1 MAAQSATIEAGH
13 VHLPKSNDWLGFLHE
28 LLAFPYGQHDGQ
40 VDSVSQFLN
49 GAARHR
55 FFRAFIDRPLLPPAE
70 VHGGWEEEQ
79 ISCRCRAGIAGKAA
93 LLVSPG
99 KGQRAHERRDGEV
112 RRRGTVQESRDDPG
126 REEGQRCQ

>member
-49 GAARHR
+49 GGGEAQV
-55 FFRAFIDRPLLPPAE
+55 LPR
-70 VHGGWEEEQ
+70 VY
-79 ISCRCRAGIAGKAA
+79 
-93 LLVSPG
+93 
-99 KGQRAHERRDGEV
+99 
-112 RRRGTVQESRDDPG
+112 
-126 REEGQRCQ
+126 